1 MYKPAIRAI
10 NIGKCYRRSAKKVE
24 RELLGAAA
32 LRMVQ
37 APFRAISRATDDEVI
52 WSLRNVSFEV
62 PKGDAIAFVG
72 ANGSG
77 KSTLL
82 KILSRITE
90 PTEGSAEVRGKLGS
104 LLELGTGF
112 HPELTGRENIFLS
125 ASTHG
130 ISRRQVLAKFEQI
143 VDFSEVEHLLDAPVK
158 YYSSGE
164 YVRLG
169 FAVAAHLEREI
180 LLIDE
185 ILAVGDA
192 AFQTKCMNKMT
203 SLCSEGRT
211 VVFVTHTTSFVE
223 ELCNKTLWLDKGS
236 VVEWGDTAKVL
247 PSYLD
252 FMTARGAVDES
263 KNLPCN
269 QPLKKEVLMSSL
281 SIGK

>member
-1 MYKPAIRAI
+1 MAKPAIRAI
-10 NIGKCYRRSAKKVE
+10 NIGKCYGRSAKKPQ

-37 APFRAISRATDDEVI
+37 SPFRTIGRATEDEVI
-52 WSLRNVSFEV
+52 WSLRNVSFAV
-62 PKGDAIAFVG
+62 QKGDSMAFVG

-125 ASTHG
+125 ASTLG
-130 ISRRQVLAKFEQI
+130 ISRRQIVSKFDQI
-143 VDFSEVEHLLDAPVK
+143 VDFSEVGHLLDTPVK
-158 YYSSGE
+158 HYSSGE

-169 FAVAAHLEREI
+169 FAVAAHLDREI

-211 VVFVTHTTSFVE
+211 LVFVTHTTSFVE
-223 ELCNKTLWLDKGS
+223 KLCNKTLWLDKGL
-236 VVEWGDTAKVL
+236 VREWGDTAKVL
-247 PSYLD
+247 PCYLD
-252 FMTARGAVDES
+252 FMAARGADIEA
-263 KNLPCN
+263 N
-269 QPLKKEVLMSSL
+269 SL
-281 SIGK
+281 CV